1 VNQSVHANDRE
12 YNQAMLDKPEV
23 PDETIIACLQV
34 DYGLMIRQIEFLP
47 LGVDRNSAVYRAVD
61 DGQTTYFVKLRHGIF
76 NETSVTLPRY
86 LSDQGLRQII
96 APLKTRT
103 GKLWANLADFKI
115 ILYPYVE
122 GQNGYQV
129 DLSNQHW
136 VELGQAV
143 KHIQS
148 SVLPDTMAASIKR
161 ETYSPQTR
169 EALRMILNRIDH
181 TIYTDTVSIKLAA
194 FLKSKRGEILE
205 LIAHAGRCAHALH
218 TKPPINVLCH
228 SDLHAGNI
236 LIDGN
241 GGLFIVDWD
250 DPIFAPKE
258 RDLMFVGG
266 GQGFRGHTSRE
277 EEALFYQGYGRA
289 SINEV
294 ALAYYRYERIIQDI
308 AAFYEQILSSDKM
321 GEDREQCFQ
330 YLTSNFLPG
339 NTIDIAYQSDKTLAS
354 G

>member
-1 VNQSVHANDRE
+1 MLEKPAISFRE
-12 YNQAMLDKPEV
+12 V
-23 PDETIIACLQV
+23 VSCLQV
-34 DYGLMIRQIEFLP
+34 EYGLKDPQIVFLT
-47 LGVDRNSAVYRAVD
+47 LGADQNTAVYRAVTAE
-61 DGQTTYFVKLRHGIF
+61 GFQYFVKLRRGHF
-76 NETSVTLPRY
+76 NKTSVTLPGY
-86 LSDQGLRQII
+86 LSKMGLRQII

-115 ILYPYVE
+115 ILYPFIE

-129 DLSNQHW
+129 DLSDQHW
-136 VELGQAV
+136 IEFGQAV
-143 KHIQS
+143 KCIQS
-148 SVLPDTMAASIKR
+148 SILPDAMAAAIKQ
-161 ETYSPQTR
+161 ETYSPRTR
-169 EALRMILNRIDH
+169 ETVRMILNRIDH

-205 LIAHAGRCAHALH
+205 LIDHAECCAHKFH

-241 GGLFIVDWD
+241 GRLYIVDWD

-277 EEALFYQGYGRA
+277 EEKLFYQGYGQA

-294 ALAYYRYERIIQDI
+294 ALAYYRYERIILDI
-308 AAFYEQILSSDKM
+308 AAFCEQILSSDKI
-321 GEDREQCFQ
+321 GEDQEQSFQ

-339 NTIDIAYQSDKTLAS
+339 NTIDIANQSDKSLAS

>member
-1 VNQSVHANDRE
+1 MLEKPALNDG
-12 YNQAMLDKPEV
+12 AL
-23 PDETIIACLQV
+23 IACLQKEFS
-34 DYGLMIRQIEFLP
+34 LHNPNIEFLP
-47 LGVDRNSAVYRAVD
+47 LGADQNTAVYRAVTAE
-61 DGQTTYFVKLRHGIF
+61 GIPYFVKLRSGHF
-76 NETSVTLPRY
+76 NETSVTLPSY
-86 LSDQGLRQII
+86 LSKMGIRQII
-96 APLKTRT
+96 APLVTIS
-103 GKLWANLADFKI
+103 GQLWAKLADFKI

-129 DLSNQHW
+129 DLSDQHW
-136 VELGQAV
+136 IELGQAV

-148 SVLPDTMAASIKR
+148 SVLPAAMAASIKR
-161 ETYSPQTR
+161 ETYSPRTR
-169 EALRMILNRIDH
+169 EAVRMILNRIDH

-194 FLKSKRGEILE
+194 FLKSKREEILE
-205 LIAHAGRCAHALH
+205 LIDHAERCAHALQI
-218 TKPPINVLCH
+218 KPPINVLCH

-241 GGLFIVDWD
+241 GGLYIVDWD
-250 DPIFAPKE
+250 DPIYAPKE

-277 EEALFYQGYGRA
+277 EEKLFYQGYGQA

-294 ALAYYRYERIIQDI
+294 ALAYYRYERIILDI
-308 AAFYEQILSSDKM
+308 AAFCEQILSSDKI
-321 GEDREQCFQ
+321 GEDREQSFQ
-330 YLTSNFLPG
+330 YLSSNFLPG